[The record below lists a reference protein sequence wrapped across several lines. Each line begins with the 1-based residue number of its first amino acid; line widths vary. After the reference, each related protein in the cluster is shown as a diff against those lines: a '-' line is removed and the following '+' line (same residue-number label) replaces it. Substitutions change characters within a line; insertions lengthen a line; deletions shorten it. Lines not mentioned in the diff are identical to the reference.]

1 MKVKARVVSS
11 PDTVINPWT
20 MVVVPVNASI
30 ANVAVATL
38 RETNYL
44 TERAQALRVKCL
56 KKCHHAYLVIFLD
69 I

>member
-1 MKVKARVVSS
+1 MHVEARMVGST
-11 PDTVINPWT
+11 DTVIDPRT
-20 MVVVPVNASI
+20 MVVVSVDASI

-56 KKCHHAYLVIFLD
+56 
-69 I
+69 